1 MTSSDA
7 SNPEIGTT
15 VDGGLVDVL
24 AYDTSFVTDDLVR
37 LRFEASTRPGRQEAY
52 EQIFPHPHQEV
63 LDRLA
68 VPEERIA
75 TLPHE
80 TLVIHG
86 REDGVIPLSSAVRLL
101 ELIGRAELHVFGQC
115 GHWTQFEHPE
125 RFNKVLSAFL
135 NR

>member
-1 MTSSDA
+1 MIRQTRRLSACTHGPHNSRSA
-7 SNPEIGTT
+7 SRRAWGRCGAT
-15 VDGGLVDVL
+15 GH
-24 AYDTSFVTDDLVR
+24 
-37 LRFEASTRPGRQEAY
+37 RQEAY
-52 EQIFPHPHQEV
+52 EQMFPHPHQEV

-86 REDGVIPLSSAVRLL
+86 REDGVIPLGSAVRLL

-125 RFNKVLSAFL
+125 RFNTVLSAFL